1 MGAGLVPGYR
11 EVRQLGA
18 GRTGRVFLATYESTG
33 AYVAIKYLNATLRR
47 DAEFMERFRA
57 ETPGLVEIDDPNV
70 VRFYEYVE
78 TPTRTAAVMELVDG
92 VSMRAILAEHRRTSP
107 EAALAVLK
115 GTLLGLAAAHERG
128 IAHRDVKP
136 ENVLV
141 QADGASKLADFGLAV
156 HVEEPGVP
164 AGSPPYMAPEL
175 WTKGTAGVLADLY
188 AAACVLFESI
198 TGRQPYR
205 APDVAALRDKHL
217 AEQVPVEVVPEAVR
231 DLLRRGLAKEPAS
244 RPRSAREFAAELEQ
258 AAVAGFG
265 AEWEQRGR
273 RHLGEL
279 ATLLALRYPLADP
292 GSPQETPAR
301 GSLVRE
307 WRVPRLPPHLWIAG
321 GALAATLIA
330 LLISGGRLPP
340 GPGAFL
346 APPPK
351 SPFELGATPVDSK
364 PTTRKAAPKP
374 AVSRTGAVSS
384 RPSRSS
390 ATPPPPTPPPSQ
402 PSRSASASPPAPPTS
417 APPRAGALS
426 PAVKSADIVAWSGSA
441 GTVKVAAEGT
451 GPVRLRVSY
460 TRREGDGPA
469 RTVHEAVQELTGRTA
484 YTVPLSR
491 APGQVACGKR
501 VYLGLIVQTER
512 AAANGPQI
520 SEAPVDGPPCE
531 PSPTRSSPTAT
542 SPTRTSSPSTAP
554 TGLAPTGFAST
565 GPAPTTAPATAASP
579 TGLAP
584 TGMAPTGVAP
594 SASSTTAGITPPEA
608 IPDPAST
615 PHTPQVTPEPPPL
628 EAAPADDS

>member
-11 EVRQLGA
+11 EVRQLGS
-18 GRTGRVFLATYESTG
+18 GRTGRVFLATYQSTG

-92 VSMRAILAEHRRTSP
+92 VSLRAILTEHRRTSP

-141 QADGASKLADFGLAV
+141 QADGTSKLADFGLAV

-175 WTKGTAGVLADLY
+175 WTRGTAGVLADLY
-188 AAACVLFESI
+188 AAACVLFECI

-217 AEQVPVEVVPEAVR
+217 VEPVPVEVVPDAVR
-231 DLLRRGLAKEPAS
+231 DLLRHGLAKDPS
-244 RPRSAREFAAELEQ
+244 GRPRSAREFAAALES

-265 AEWEQRGR
+265 TEWEKRGR

-279 ATLLALRYPLADP
+279 ATLLALHYPLANP

-321 GALAATLIA
+321 GALVTTLLA

-340 GPGAFL
+340 GPGTFL

-364 PTTRKAAPKP
+364 PTARKP
-374 AVSRTGAVSS
+374 AAKPTVSRTSEGRSATPTS
-384 RPSRSS
+384 RPPGTA
-390 ATPPPPTPPPSQ
+390 ATPPPPTPPPTRPPASQ
-402 PSRSASASPPAPPTS
+402 PGRPSVSPSGSPPAPPPSPPTS
-417 APPRAGALS
+417 APPRAGTLS
-426 PAVKSADIVAWSGSA
+426 PAVKSADIVTWSGSA
-441 GTVKVAAEGT
+441 GAVKVATDGT

-460 TRREGDGPA
+460 TRRDGDGPS
-469 RTVHEAVQELTGRTA
+469 RTVHEDVRELKGRTA
-484 YTVPLSR
+484 YTVPLLR
-491 APGQVACGKR
+491 DLGEVACGKR
-501 VYLGLIVQTER
+501 AHFGLIVQTER

-520 SEAPVDGPPCE
+520 SEVPVDGPPCAS
-531 PSPTRSSPTAT
+531 SPTGSSPTAT
-542 SPTRTSSPSTAP
+542 SPT
-554 TGLAPTGFAST
+554 
-565 GPAPTTAPATAASP
+565 
-579 TGLAP
+579 
-584 TGMAPTGVAP
+584 
-594 SASSTTAGITPPEA
+594 ASSTTAGATPPA
-608 IPDPAST
+608 TSSSTTAPASVPDPDA
-615 PHTPQVTPEPPPL
+615 PEPRVTSEPPTSQ
-628 EAAPADDS
+628 EAAPGDDLWSGATTPPTFGGS